1 MSEGN
6 PDRQRLKSSLPFNED
21 AAKLGKNL
29 ANQFCVLMK
38 TAQIHDMSNVA
49 FDQPSEN
56 FMKTFEEMVRSGID
70 ISLNLRGDYLYMG
83 ETKLKMDIDSFISFT
98 SITEEMKKRGV
109 GGITFKG
116 PSRVGDIKR
125 FISIFAS
132 IDTKSESPYESLSKQ
147 ITKMGLLGVEIEKF
161 EEQKENFEEILEDTK
176 EIAKSTYFKTITA
189 VSEVMEN
196 LKLGQS
202 VSIKRAKRVV
212 QSMVDLLLHEESTL
226 LGLTTLRCHDEY
238 THNHSVNVCI
248 MALTLGQ
255 RLGYHKRNLGEI
267 GIASLLHDI
276 GKSEIPLDILNKPS
290 DFSEEEWKI
299 MRRHPIHG
307 VRSIIKLKGL
317 NESAIRVAMGSFEH
331 HLNYDLSGYP
341 KLQRK
346 RDVTLIGRIIGIVD
360 CYDALTSSRVYNRS
374 PFPPEKA
381 LRFMLNKSGKAFDPI
396 LLKIFINAIGIFPVG
411 TLVLLSTNELGV
423 IVQANPN
430 PEYIDRPKVRLITD
444 RSGNEINGE
453 IIDLTETDPSSGRVT
468 RSIIKTIDA
477 LKYKI
482 DVSKYF
488 R

>member
-1 MSEGN
+1 MSEVN
-6 PDRQRLKSSLPFNED
+6 PDRQRLKSSLVFNED
-21 AAKLGKNL
+21 AAKLGRVL
-29 ANQFCVLMK
+29 TNQFCVLMK
-38 TAQIHDMSNVA
+38 TAQIHDISNVA
-49 FDQPSEN
+49 FDQPAEN
-56 FMKTFEEMVRSGID
+56 FMKTFEEMVRLGID

-98 SITEEMKKRGV
+98 SITEEMKKREV
-109 GGITFKG
+109 GGITFKK
-116 PSRVGDIKR
+116 STEVGDIKR
-125 FISIFAS
+125 FISIFAG
-132 IDTKSESPYESLSKQ
+132 IDTKSESPYEFMTKQ

-276 GKSEIPLDILNKPS
+276 GKSDIPLDVLNKPG

-341 KLQRK
+341 RLQRK
-346 RDVTLIGRIIGIVD
+346 RDVTIIGRIIGIVD
-360 CYDALTSSRVYNRS
+360 CYDALTSSRVYNRGA
-374 PFPPEKA
+374 FPPEKA

-396 LLKIFINAIGIFPVG
+396 LLKIFINAIGIFPIG
-411 TLVLLSTNELGV
+411 TLVLLDTNELGV